1 MLAQWEVRYGPQFE
15 ESKQTCKMSKKA
27 LRLHLTALE
36 LHLERDPF
44 LYSEAYTDENH
55 RAMDTQD
62 YFTDED
68 GRALTAFVTL
78 FPNQMVAQIEWIIAG
93 PLPSGEEILDEDD
106 DEEV

>member
-1 MLAQWEVRYGPQFE
+1 MLARWEVGYGPQFE

-44 LYSEAYTDENH
+44 SYSEAYTDENH
-55 RAMDTQD
+55 RAMDTRD
-62 YFTDED
+62 YFTDEG

-78 FPNQMVAQIEWIIAG
+78 FPSQMIARIEWIMVG
-93 PLPSGEEILDEDD
+93 RLPSGEEGLDEDEGD
-106 DEEV
+106 KA